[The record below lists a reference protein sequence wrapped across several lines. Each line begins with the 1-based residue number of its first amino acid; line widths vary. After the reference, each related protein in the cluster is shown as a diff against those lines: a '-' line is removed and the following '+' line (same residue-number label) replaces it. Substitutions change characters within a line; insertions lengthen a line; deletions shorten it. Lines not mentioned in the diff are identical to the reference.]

1 MQLVFLPLGVTL
13 LIDCLAWALFHVI
26 AGYVAWRTPD
36 ARLSADKGLFR
47 FRKWE
52 KQEGFYRKVLRIH
65 RWKGFFPE
73 AGGFFPGGFSKK
85 RMLNRQPGYMERFV
99 RETRRGELSHWL
111 SMLPAPLFFLWN
123 DWRIGIGMLVYA
135 LVVNLPFIAI
145 NRFNRR
151 RFKETLRM
159 AGNRQGPA
167 SRRAAQAL

>member
-1 MQLVFLPLGVTL
+1 MQIVFLPLGITL

-36 ARLSADKGLFR
+36 ALLAADKGLFR
-47 FRKWE
+47 FRRWE
-52 KQEGFYRKVLRIH
+52 QQGGFYREFLRIH

-85 RMLNRQPGYMERFV
+85 QLESRKPDYMETFV

-145 NRFNRR
+145 NRFNRAR
-151 RFKETLRM
+151 LLTLLRV
-159 AGNRQGPA
+159 AGTGRCPGP
-167 SRRAAQAL
+167 R